1 MNTKLCLKNSVLF
14 TLGMLFG
21 VLSSSCTNSTE
32 YEMGRL
38 RVEGKE
44 IVNNQGP
51 FLIKSI
57 GTGNWMIQEG
67 YMMQSTDAGIGTHT
81 QFRTKLEQ
89 EIGEE
94 RTADFYQDWLDNHM
108 TKADLDSMKAWGFNA
123 IRPALHYKWF
133 TLPIQDEPVSGQHTW
148 VDAGFEKLDELMG
161 WAAANQMYVM
171 FDMHGAPG
179 GQGKNSNINDYDETL
194 PSLFED
200 EANKDKLEALWLKLA
215 QRYKDNPWFGGYD
228 LINEPNWKL
237 GDSGNDN
244 GCGTENNDELWDLH
258 LRLTKSIRQIDPN
271 NIIYLSGNCWGNNYS
286 SFENHPLSTYDD
298 NTVITFHKY
307 WNQNDQESIQW
318 AVDMREQYNRP
329 LWMSESGENSN
340 QWFAD
345 AIHLF
350 ESNNIGWSWWPV
362 KKSRT
367 NNIFKVTTPESY
379 YQLLQAWE
387 SGESLS
393 AEQTFQAVMEYSKA
407 HRHENT
413 TVAPDVIHALIH
425 NQDTTATKAYQLHS
439 VDEWISFVHYD
450 LGRDGYAYKDR
461 LSQNIH
467 DEQGQWKVWNEGRQ
481 YRNDGVDIGGVPN
494 QYYVSWTEPG
504 EWLQFTIEVP
514 KASVYALELKT
525 KGITSTLKLEIIDEL
540 QLDEITI
547 NKDPEIPSTEWS
559 TTTVKG
565 LELPAGE
572 HQIRIHIQEGS
583 PDLRAFRLLS
593 VPQ

>member
-1 MNTKLCLKNSVLF
+1 MIYLNQVMKYMIFSYMLIGILNQACSSVKN
-14 TLGMLFG
+14 
-21 VLSSSCTNSTE
+21 N
-32 YEMGRL
+32 EMGRL

-81 QFRTKLEQ
+81 EFRTKLEQ

-94 RTADFYQDWLDNHM
+94 RTAEFYQDWLDNHM

-148 VDAGFEKLDELMG
+148 VNAGFEKLDELME
-161 WAAANQMYVM
+161 WAASNQMYVM

-179 GQGKNSNINDYDETL
+179 GQGKNSNINDYDENL

-379 YQLLQAWE
+379 YQLLRAWE
-387 SGESLS
+387 NGESLS

-425 NQDTTATKAYQLHS
+425 NQDTTATKAFGFHQ
-439 VDEWISFVHYD
+439 VNEWISFVHYD

-481 YRNDGVDIGGVPN
+481 YRNDGVDIGGVPDR
-494 QYYVSWTEPG
+494 YYVSWTEPG
-504 EWLQFTIEVP
+504 EWLQFTIQVP
-514 KASVYALELKT
+514 KASEYALELET
-525 KGITSTLKLEIIDEL
+525 KGIASIIKLEIVDEI
-540 QLDEITI
+540 QLDEIAI
-547 NKDPEIPSTEWS
+547 NTDPDITPTEWS
-559 TTTVKG
+559 STTVQG
-565 LELPAGE
+565 IELPAGE
-572 HQIRIHIQEGS
+572 QKIRFHIQEGA
-583 PDLRAFRLLS
+583 PDLRAFRLVS
-593 VPQ
+593 VRQ

>member
-1 MNTKLCLKNSVLF
+1 MSYLNEVMKYMIFSYMLIGILNQACSSVKN
-14 TLGMLFG
+14 
-21 VLSSSCTNSTE
+21 N
-32 YEMGRL
+32 EMGRL

-81 QFRTKLEQ
+81 EFRTKLDQ

-94 RTADFYQDWLDNHM
+94 RTAEFYQDWLDNHM
-108 TKADLDSMKAWGFNA
+108 TKVDLDSMKAWGFNA

-148 VDAGFEKLDELMG
+148 VNAGFEKLDELME
-161 WAAANQMYVM
+161 WAASNQMYVM

-179 GQGKNSNINDYDETL
+179 GQGKNSNINDYDENL

-271 NIIYLSGNCWGNNYS
+271 NIIYLSGNCWGNNYN

-379 YQLLQAWE
+379 YQLLRAWE
-387 SGESLS
+387 NGESLS

-425 NQDTTATKAYQLHS
+425 NQDTTATKAFGFHQ
-439 VDEWISFVHYD
+439 VNEWISFVHYD

-481 YRNDGVDIGGVPN
+481 YRNDGVDIEGVPDR
-494 QYYVSWTEPG
+494 YYVSWTEPG
-504 EWLQFTIEVP
+504 EWLQFTIQVP
-514 KASVYALELKT
+514 KASEYALELET
-525 KGITSTLKLEIIDEL
+525 KGIASIIKLEIVDEI
-540 QLDEITI
+540 QLDEIAI
-547 NKDPEIPSTEWS
+547 NTDPDITPTEWS
-559 TTTVKG
+559 STTVQG
-565 LELPAGE
+565 IELPVGE
-572 HQIRIHIQEGS
+572 HKIRFHIQEGA
-583 PDLRAFRLLS
+583 PDLRAFRLVS
-593 VPQ
+593 VRQ

>member
-1 MNTKLCLKNSVLF
+1 MIYLNQVMKYMIFSYMLIGILNQACSSVKN
-14 TLGMLFG
+14 
-21 VLSSSCTNSTE
+21 N
-32 YEMGRL
+32 EMGRL

-81 QFRTKLEQ
+81 EFRTKLEQ

-94 RTADFYQDWLDNHM
+94 RTTEFYHDWLDNHM
-108 TKADLDSMKAWGFNA
+108 TKADLDSIKAWGFNA

-148 VDAGFEKLDELMG
+148 VNAGFEKLDELME
-161 WAAANQMYVM
+161 WAASNQMYVM

-179 GQGKNSNINDYDETL
+179 GQGKNSNINDYDENL

-379 YQLLQAWE
+379 YQLLRAWE
-387 SGESLS
+387 NGESLS

-425 NQDTTATKAYQLHS
+425 NQDTTATKAFGFHQ
-439 VDEWISFVHYD
+439 VNEWISFVHYD

-481 YRNDGVDIGGVPN
+481 YRNDGVDIGGVPDR
-494 QYYVSWTEPG
+494 YYVSWTEPG
-504 EWLQFTIEVP
+504 EWLQFTIQVP
-514 KASVYALELKT
+514 KASEYALELET
-525 KGITSTLKLEIIDEL
+525 KGIASIIKLEIVDEI
-540 QLDEITI
+540 QLDEIAI
-547 NKDPEIPSTEWS
+547 NTDPDITPTEWS
-559 TTTVKG
+559 STTVQG
-565 LELPAGE
+565 IELPAGE
-572 HQIRIHIQEGS
+572 QKIRFHIQEGA
-583 PDLRAFRLLS
+583 PDLRAFRLVS
-593 VPQ
+593 VGQ

>member
-1 MNTKLCLKNSVLF
+1 MIYLNQVMKYMIFSYMLIGILNQACSSVKN
-14 TLGMLFG
+14 
-21 VLSSSCTNSTE
+21 N
-32 YEMGRL
+32 EMGRL

-81 QFRTKLEQ
+81 EFRTKLEQ

-94 RTADFYQDWLDNHM
+94 RTTEFYHDWLDNHM
-108 TKADLDSMKAWGFNA
+108 TKADLDSIKAWGFNA

-133 TLPIQDEPVSGQHTW
+133 TLPIQDEPVSRQHTW
-148 VDAGFEKLDELMG
+148 VNAGFEKLDELME
-161 WAAANQMYVM
+161 WAASNQMYVM

-179 GQGKNSNINDYDETL
+179 GQGKNSNINDYDENL

-379 YQLLQAWE
+379 YQLLRAWE
-387 SGESLS
+387 NGESLS

-425 NQDTTATKAYQLHS
+425 NQDTTATKAFGFHQ
-439 VDEWISFVHYD
+439 VNEWISFVHYD

-481 YRNDGVDIGGVPN
+481 YRNDGVDIGGVPDR
-494 QYYVSWTEPG
+494 YYVSWTEPG
-504 EWLQFTIEVP
+504 EWLQFTIQVP
-514 KASVYALELKT
+514 KASEYALELET
-525 KGITSTLKLEIIDEL
+525 KGIASIIKLEIVDEI
-540 QLDEITI
+540 QLDEIAI
-547 NKDPEIPSTEWS
+547 NTDPDITPTEWS
-559 TTTVKG
+559 STTVQG
-565 LELPAGE
+565 IELPAGE
-572 HQIRIHIQEGS
+572 QKIRFHIQEGA
-583 PDLRAFRLLS
+583 PDLRAFRLVS
-593 VPQ
+593 VGQ

>member
-1 MNTKLCLKNSVLF
+1 MSYLNEVMKYMIFSYMLIGILNQACSSVKN
-14 TLGMLFG
+14 
-21 VLSSSCTNSTE
+21 N
-32 YEMGRL
+32 EMGRL

-81 QFRTKLEQ
+81 EFRTKLEQ

-94 RTADFYQDWLDNHM
+94 RTTEFYHDWLDNHM
-108 TKADLDSMKAWGFNA
+108 TKADLDSIKAWGFNA

-133 TLPIQDEPVSGQHTW
+133 TLPIQDEPVSRQHTW
-148 VDAGFEKLDELMG
+148 VNAGFEKLDELME
-161 WAAANQMYVM
+161 WAASNQMYVM

-179 GQGKNSNINDYDETL
+179 GQGKNSNINDYDENL

-379 YQLLQAWE
+379 YQLLRAWE
-387 SGESLS
+387 NGESLS

-425 NQDTTATKAYQLHS
+425 NQDTTATKAFGFHQ
-439 VDEWISFVHYD
+439 VNEWISFVHYD

-481 YRNDGVDIGGVPN
+481 YRNDGVDIGGVPDR
-494 QYYVSWTEPG
+494 YYVSWTEPG
-504 EWLQFTIEVP
+504 EWLQFTIQVP
-514 KASVYALELKT
+514 KASEYALELET
-525 KGITSTLKLEIIDEL
+525 KGIASIIKLEIVDEI
-540 QLDEITI
+540 QLDEIAI
-547 NKDPEIPSTEWS
+547 NTDPDITPTEWS
-559 TTTVKG
+559 STTVQG
-565 LELPAGE
+565 IELPAGE
-572 HQIRIHIQEGS
+572 QKIRFHIQEGA
-583 PDLRAFRLLS
+583 PDLRAFRLVS
-593 VPQ
+593 VGQ

>member
-1 MNTKLCLKNSVLF
+1 MNYRNKRKNYMVLGCIL
-14 TLGMLFG
+14 TGL
-21 VLSSSCTNSTE
+21 LSQACGSAVENE
-32 YEMGRL
+32 LGRL
-38 RVEGKE
+38 RVQGQE
-44 IVNNQGP
+44 IVNDQGP

-200 EANKDKLEALWLKLA
+200 EANKDKLEALWIKLA

-228 LINEPNWKL
+228 LINEPNWRL
-237 GDSGNDN
+237 GDSGNEN

-271 NIIYLSGNCWGNNYS
+271 NIIYLSGNCWGNNYN
-286 SFENHPLSTYDD
+286 SFEAHPLSSYDD

-387 SGESLS
+387 NGESLS
-393 AEQTFQAVMEYSKA
+393 AEQTYHAVMEYSKA

-425 NQDTTATKAYQLHS
+425 NQDTTATKAFGFHQ
-439 VDEWISFVHYD
+439 VNEWISFVHYD

-481 YRNDGVDIGGVPN
+481 YRNDGVDIGGVPDR
-494 QYYVSWTEPG
+494 YYVSWTEPD
-504 EWLQFTIEVP
+504 EWLQFTIQVP
-514 KASVYALELKT
+514 KASEYALELET
-525 KGITSTLKLEIIDEL
+525 KGIASIIKLEIVDEI
-540 QLDEITI
+540 QLDEIAI
-547 NKDPEIPSTEWS
+547 NTDPDITPTEWS
-559 TTTVKG
+559 STTVQG
-565 LELPAGE
+565 IELPAGE
-572 HQIRIHIQEGS
+572 QKIRFHIQEGA
-583 PDLRAFRLLS
+583 PDLRAFRLVS
-593 VPQ
+593 IRQ

>member
-1 MNTKLCLKNSVLF
+1 MSYRNKRKNYMVLGCIL
-14 TLGMLFG
+14 TGL
-21 VLSSSCTNSTE
+21 LSQACGSAVENE
-32 YEMGRL
+32 LGRL
-38 RVEGKE
+38 RVQGQE
-44 IVNNQGP
+44 IVNDQGP

-200 EANKDKLEALWLKLA
+200 EANKDKLEALWIKLA

-228 LINEPNWKL
+228 LINEPNWRL
-237 GDSGNDN
+237 GDSGNEN
-244 GCGTENNDELWDLH
+244 GCGTDNNDELWDVH

-271 NIIYLSGNCWGNNYS
+271 NIIYLSGNCWGNNYN
-286 SFENHPLSTYDD
+286 SFEAHLLSSYDD

-318 AVDMREQYNRP
+318 AVDMREQYSRP

-387 SGESLS
+387 NGESLS
-393 AEQTFQAVMEYSKA
+393 AEQTYHAVMEYSKA

-413 TVAPDVIHALIH
+413 TVAPDVIYALI
-425 NQDTTATKAYQLHS
+425 NNEDPTATKAYRHHG
-439 VDEWISFVHYD
+439 VDQWIPFVDYD
-450 LGRDGYAYKDR
+450 LGRDGYAYEDR

-467 DEQGQWKVWNEGRQ
+467 DEQGQWKVWNEGRK
-481 YRNDGVDIGGVPN
+481 YRNDGVDIGGSAGG
-494 QYYVSWTEPG
+494 YFVSWTEPG
-504 EWLQFTIEVP
+504 EWLQFTIQVP
-514 KASVYALELKT
+514 QAGEFK
-525 KGITSTLKLEIIDEL
+525 LKLETKGAASRLRMEIN
-540 QLDEITI
+540 DEIKNDEIAI
-547 NKDPEIPSTEWS
+547 NTGSENSPGEWA
-559 TTTVKG
+559 TTTVNG
-565 LELPAGE
+565 IELSTGE
-572 HQIRIHIQEGS
+572 HKIRFHIQEGP
-583 PDLRAFRLLS
+583 PDLRALRLVSGLE
-593 VPQ
+593 

>member
-1 MNTKLCLKNSVLF
+1 MNYRNKRKNYMVLGCIL
-14 TLGMLFG
+14 TGL
-21 VLSSSCTNSTE
+21 LSQACGSAVENE
-32 YEMGRL
+32 LGRL
-38 RVEGKE
+38 RVQGQE
-44 IVNNQGP
+44 IVNDQGP

-94 RTADFYQDWLDNHM
+94 RTAEFYQDWLDNHM

-179 GQGKNSNINDYDETL
+179 GQGKNSNINDYDENL

-200 EANKDKLEALWLKLA
+200 EANKEKLEALWLKLA
-215 QRYKDNPWFGGYD
+215 HRYKDNPWFGGYD

-244 GCGTENNDELWDLH
+244 GCGTENNDELWDVH

-271 NIIYLSGNCWGNNYS
+271 NIIYLSGNCWGNNYN
-286 SFENHPLSTYDD
+286 SFEAHPLSSYDD

-379 YQLLQAWE
+379 YQLLRAWE
-387 SGESLS
+387 NGESLS

-425 NQDTTATKAYQLHS
+425 NQDTTATKAFGFHQ
-439 VDEWISFVHYD
+439 VNEWISFVHYD

-481 YRNDGVDIGGVPN
+481 YRNDGVDIGGVPDR
-494 QYYVSWTEPG
+494 YYVSWTEPG
-504 EWLQFTIEVP
+504 EWLQFTIQVP
-514 KASVYALELKT
+514 KASEYALELET
-525 KGITSTLKLEIIDEL
+525 KGIASIIKLEIVDEI
-540 QLDEITI
+540 QLDEIAI
-547 NKDPEIPSTEWS
+547 NTDPDITPTEWS
-559 TTTVKG
+559 STTVQG
-565 LELPAGE
+565 IELPAGE
-572 HQIRIHIQEGS
+572 QKIRFHIQEGA
-583 PDLRAFRLLS
+583 PDLRAFRLVS
-593 VPQ
+593 IRQ

>member
-1 MNTKLCLKNSVLF
+1 MSYLNEVMKYMIFSYMLIGILNQACSSVKN
-14 TLGMLFG
+14 
-21 VLSSSCTNSTE
+21 N
-32 YEMGRL
+32 EMGRL

-81 QFRTKLEQ
+81 EFRTKLDQ

-94 RTADFYQDWLDNHM
+94 RTAEFYQDWLDNHM
-108 TKADLDSMKAWGFNA
+108 TKVDLDSMKAWGFNA

-148 VDAGFEKLDELMG
+148 VNAGFEKLDELME
-161 WAAANQMYVM
+161 WAASNQMYVM

-179 GQGKNSNINDYDETL
+179 GQGKNSNINDYDENL

-200 EANKDKLEALWLKLA
+200 EANKEKLEALWLKLA

-237 GDSGNDN
+237 GDSGNEN

-271 NIIYLSGNCWGNNYS
+271 NIIYLSGNCWGNNYN

-379 YQLLQAWE
+379 YQLLRAWE
-387 SGESLS
+387 NGESLS

-425 NQDTTATKAYQLHS
+425 NQDTTATKAFGFHQ
-439 VDEWISFVHYD
+439 VNEWISFVHYD

-481 YRNDGVDIGGVPN
+481 YRNDGVDIEGVPDR
-494 QYYVSWTEPG
+494 YYVSWTEPG
-504 EWLQFTIEVP
+504 EWLQFTIQVP
-514 KASVYALELKT
+514 KASEYALELET
-525 KGITSTLKLEIIDEL
+525 KGIASIIKLEIVDEI
-540 QLDEITI
+540 QLDEIAI
-547 NKDPEIPSTEWS
+547 NTDPDITPTEWS
-559 TTTVKG
+559 STTVQG
-565 LELPAGE
+565 IELPAGE
-572 HQIRIHIQEGS
+572 QKIRFHIQEGA
-583 PDLRAFRLLS
+583 PDLRAFRLVS
-593 VPQ
+593 VRQ

>member
-1 MNTKLCLKNSVLF
+1 MNYRNKRKNYMVLGCIL
-14 TLGMLFG
+14 TGL
-21 VLSSSCTNSTE
+21 LSQACGSAVENE
-32 YEMGRL
+32 LGRL
-38 RVEGKE
+38 RVQGQE
-44 IVNNQGP
+44 IVNDKGP

-94 RTADFYQDWLDNHM
+94 RTAEFYQDWLDNHM

-200 EANKDKLEALWLKLA
+200 EANKDKLEALWIKLA

-228 LINEPNWKL
+228 LINEPNWRL
-237 GDSGNDN
+237 GDSGNEN
-244 GCGTENNDELWDLH
+244 GCGTENNDELWDVH

-271 NIIYLSGNCWGNNYS
+271 NIIYLSGNCWGNNYN
-286 SFENHPLSTYDD
+286 SFEAHPLSSYDD

-387 SGESLS
+387 NGESLS
-393 AEQTFQAVMEYSKA
+393 AEQTYHAVMEYSKA

-413 TVAPDVIHALIH
+413 TVAPDVIYALI
-425 NQDTTATKAYQLHS
+425 NNEDPTATKAYRHHG
-439 VDEWISFVHYD
+439 VDQWIPFVDYD
-450 LGRDGYAYKDR
+450 LGRDGYAYEDR

-467 DEQGQWKVWNEGRQ
+467 DEQGQWKVWNEGRK
-481 YRNDGVDIGGVPN
+481 YRNDGVDIGGSAGG
-494 QYYVSWTEPG
+494 YFVSWTEPG
-504 EWLQFTIEVP
+504 EWLQYTIQVP
-514 KASVYALELKT
+514 QAGEFKLELET
-525 KGITSTLKLEIIDEL
+525 KGAASRLRMEIN
-540 QLDEITI
+540 DEIKNDEIAI
-547 NKDPEIPSTEWS
+547 NTGSENSPGEWA
-559 TTTVKG
+559 TTTVNG
-565 LELPAGE
+565 IELSTGE
-572 HQIRIHIQEGS
+572 HKIRFHIQEGA
-583 PDLRAFRLLS
+583 PDLRAFRLVSGLE
-593 VPQ
+593 

>member
-1 MNTKLCLKNSVLF
+1 MNYRNKRKNYMVLGCIL
-14 TLGMLFG
+14 TGL
-21 VLSSSCTNSTE
+21 LSQACGSAVENE
-32 YEMGRL
+32 LGRL
-38 RVEGKE
+38 RVQGQE
-44 IVNNQGP
+44 IVNDQGP

-148 VDAGFEKLDELMG
+148 VDAGFEKLDELIG

-179 GQGKNSNINDYDETL
+179 GQGKNSNINDYDENL

-200 EANKDKLEALWLKLA
+200 EANKEKLEALWLKLA
-215 QRYKDNPWFGGYD
+215 HRYKDNPWFGGYD

-244 GCGTENNDELWDLH
+244 GCETENNDELWDVH

-271 NIIYLSGNCWGNNYS
+271 NIIYLSGNCWGNNYN
-286 SFENHPLSTYDD
+286 SFEAHPLSSYDD

-379 YQLLQAWE
+379 YQLLRAWE
-387 SGESLS
+387 NGESLS

-425 NQDTTATKAYQLHS
+425 NQDTTATKAFGFHQ
-439 VDEWISFVHYD
+439 VNEWISFVHYD

-481 YRNDGVDIGGVPN
+481 YRNDGVDIGGVPDR
-494 QYYVSWTEPG
+494 YYVSWTEPG
-504 EWLQFTIEVP
+504 EWLQFTIQVP
-514 KASVYALELKT
+514 KASEYALELET
-525 KGITSTLKLEIIDEL
+525 KGIASIIKLEIVDEI
-540 QLDEITI
+540 QLDEIAI
-547 NKDPEIPSTEWS
+547 NTDPDITPTEWS
-559 TTTVKG
+559 STTVQG
-565 LELPAGE
+565 IELPAGE
-572 HQIRIHIQEGS
+572 QKIRFHIQEGA
-583 PDLRAFRLLS
+583 PDLRAFRLVS
-593 VPQ
+593 IRQ

>member
-1 MNTKLCLKNSVLF
+1 
-14 TLGMLFG
+14 
-21 VLSSSCTNSTE
+21 
-32 YEMGRL
+32 
-38 RVEGKE
+38 
-44 IVNNQGP
+44 
-51 FLIKSI
+51 
-57 GTGNWMIQEG
+57 MIQEG

-94 RTADFYQDWLDNHM
+94 RTAEFYQDWLDNHM

-133 TLPIQDEPVSGQHTW
+133 TLPIQDEPVAGQQTW
-148 VDAGFEKLDELMG
+148 VNAGFDKLDELMG

-200 EANKDKLEALWLKLA
+200 EANKDKLEALWIKLA

-228 LINEPNWKL
+228 LINEPNWRL
-237 GDSGNDN
+237 GDSGNEN

-258 LRLTKSIRQIDPN
+258 LRLTKSIRQVDPN
-271 NIIYLSGNCWGNNYS
+271 NIIYISGNCWGNNYN
-286 SFENHPLSTYDD
+286 SFETHPISSYDD

-307 WNQNDQESIQW
+307 WNKNDQESIQW
-318 AVDMREQYNRP
+318 AVDMREQYNQP

-367 NNIFKVTTPESY
+367 NNVFKVTTPESY
-379 YQLLQAWE
+379 KQLLDAWDN
-387 SGESLS
+387 GESLS
-393 AEQTFQAVMEYSKA
+393 AEQTYQAVMEYSKA

-413 TVAPDVIHALIH
+413 TVAPDVIYALL
-425 NQDTTATKAYQLHS
+425 NNEDPTASKAYRHHG
-439 VDEWISFVHYD
+439 VDQWIPFVDYD
-450 LGRDGYAYKDR
+450 LGRDGFAYEDR

-481 YRNDGVDIGGVPN
+481 YRNDGVDIAGSDGS
-494 QYYVSWTEPG
+494 YYVSWTEPG
-504 EWLQFTIEVP
+504 EWLQYTLQVTETGTYKIE
-514 KASVYALELKT
+514 LET
-525 KGITSTLKLEIIDEL
+525 SGDASTLRLEMVGETNSIEFS
-540 QLDEITI
+540 I
-547 NKDPEIPSTEWS
+547 NTDPKDTTNEWGV
-559 TTTVKG
+559 TTVNG
-565 LELPAGE
+565 IELPAGM
-572 HQIRIHIQEGS
+572 HKFRFHILESS
-583 PDLRAFRLLS
+583 PNLRAFRLLKDD
-593 VPQ
+593 Q

>member
-1 MNTKLCLKNSVLF
+1 MNYRNKRKNYMVLGCIL
-14 TLGMLFG
+14 TGL
-21 VLSSSCTNSTE
+21 LSQACGSAVENE
-32 YEMGRL
+32 LGRL
-38 RVEGKE
+38 RVQGQE
-44 IVNNQGP
+44 IVNDQGP

-94 RTADFYQDWLDNHM
+94 RTAEFYQDWLDNHM

-200 EANKDKLEALWLKLA
+200 EVNKDKLEALWIKLA

-228 LINEPNWKL
+228 LINEPNWRL
-237 GDSGNDN
+237 GDSGNEN
-244 GCGTENNDELWDLH
+244 GCGTDNNDELWDVH

-271 NIIYLSGNCWGNNYS
+271 NIIYLSGNCWGNNYN
-286 SFENHPLSTYDD
+286 SFEAHPLSSYDD

-387 SGESLS
+387 NGESLS
-393 AEQTFQAVMEYSKA
+393 AEQTYHAVMEYSKA

-413 TVAPDVIHALIH
+413 TVAPDVIYALI
-425 NQDTTATKAYQLHS
+425 NNEDPTATKAYRHHG
-439 VDEWISFVHYD
+439 VDQWIPFVDYD
-450 LGRDGYAYKDR
+450 LGRDGYAYEDW
-461 LSQNIH
+461 LSQDIH
-467 DEQGQWKVWNEGRQ
+467 DEQGQWKVWNEGRK
-481 YRNDGVDIGGVPN
+481 YRNDGVDIGGSAGG
-494 QYYVSWTEPG
+494 YFVSWTEPG
-504 EWLQFTIEVP
+504 EWLQYTIQVP
-514 KASVYALELKT
+514 QAGKFKLELET
-525 KGITSTLKLEIIDEL
+525 KGAASRLRMEIN
-540 QLDEITI
+540 DEIKNDEIAI
-547 NKDPEIPSTEWS
+547 NTGSENSPGEWA
-559 TTTVKG
+559 TTTVNG
-565 LELPAGE
+565 VELSSGE
-572 HQIRIHIQEGS
+572 HKIRFHIQEGA
-583 PDLRAFRLLS
+583 PDLRAFRLVSGLE
-593 VPQ
+593 

>member
-1 MNTKLCLKNSVLF
+1 
-14 TLGMLFG
+14 
-21 VLSSSCTNSTE
+21 
-32 YEMGRL
+32 
-38 RVEGKE
+38 
-44 IVNNQGP
+44 
-51 FLIKSI
+51 
-57 GTGNWMIQEG
+57 
-67 YMMQSTDAGIGTHT
+67 
-81 QFRTKLEQ
+81 
-89 EIGEE
+89 
-94 RTADFYQDWLDNHM
+94 M

-148 VDAGFEKLDELMG
+148 VNAGFEKLDELME
-161 WAAANQMYVM
+161 WAASNQMYVM

-179 GQGKNSNINDYDETL
+179 GQGKNSNINDYDENL

-379 YQLLQAWE
+379 YQLLRAWE
-387 SGESLS
+387 NGESLS

-425 NQDTTATKAYQLHS
+425 NQDTTATKAFGFHQ
-439 VDEWISFVHYD
+439 VNEWISFVHYD

-481 YRNDGVDIGGVPN
+481 YRNDGVDIGGVPDR
-494 QYYVSWTEPG
+494 YYVSWTEPG
-504 EWLQFTIEVP
+504 EWLQFTIQVP
-514 KASVYALELKT
+514 KASEYALELET
-525 KGITSTLKLEIIDEL
+525 KGIASIIKLEIVDEI
-540 QLDEITI
+540 QLDEIAI
-547 NKDPEIPSTEWS
+547 NTDPDITPTEWS
-559 TTTVKG
+559 STTVQG
-565 LELPAGE
+565 IELPAGE
-572 HQIRIHIQEGS
+572 QKIRFHIQEGA
-583 PDLRAFRLLS
+583 PDLRAFRLVS
-593 VPQ
+593 VGQ

>member
-1 MNTKLCLKNSVLF
+1 MIYLNQVMKYMIFSYMLIGILNQACSSVKN
-14 TLGMLFG
+14 
-21 VLSSSCTNSTE
+21 N
-32 YEMGRL
+32 EMGRL

-81 QFRTKLEQ
+81 EFRTKLDQ

-94 RTADFYQDWLDNHM
+94 RTAEFYQDWLDNHM
-108 TKADLDSMKAWGFNA
+108 TKVDLDSMKAWGFNA

-148 VDAGFEKLDELMG
+148 VNAGFEKLDELME
-161 WAAANQMYVM
+161 WAASNQMYVM

-179 GQGKNSNINDYDETL
+179 GQGKNSNINDYDENL

-271 NIIYLSGNCWGNNYS
+271 NIIYLSGNCWGNNYN
-286 SFENHPLSTYDD
+286 SFEAHPLSSYDD

-379 YQLLQAWE
+379 YQLLRAWE
-387 SGESLS
+387 NGESLS

-425 NQDTTATKAYQLHS
+425 NQDTTATKAFGFHQ
-439 VDEWISFVHYD
+439 VNEWISFVHYD

-481 YRNDGVDIGGVPN
+481 YRNDGVDIGGVPDR
-494 QYYVSWTEPG
+494 YYVSWTEPG
-504 EWLQFTIEVP
+504 EWLQFTIQVP
-514 KASVYALELKT
+514 KASEYALELET
-525 KGITSTLKLEIIDEL
+525 KGIASIIKLEIVDEI
-540 QLDEITI
+540 QLDEIAI
-547 NKDPEIPSTEWS
+547 NTDPDITPTEWS
-559 TTTVKG
+559 STTVQG
-565 LELPAGE
+565 IELPAGE
-572 HQIRIHIQEGS
+572 QKIRFHIQEGA
-583 PDLRAFRLLS
+583 PDLRAFRLVS
-593 VPQ
+593 VRQ

>member
-1 MNTKLCLKNSVLF
+1 MSYLNQVMKYMIFSYMLIGILNQACSSVKN
-14 TLGMLFG
+14 
-21 VLSSSCTNSTE
+21 N
-32 YEMGRL
+32 EMGRL

-44 IVNNQGP
+44 IVNDQGP

-81 QFRTKLEQ
+81 EFRTKLEQ

-94 RTADFYQDWLDNHM
+94 RTAEFYQDWLDNHM

-133 TLPIQDEPVSGQHTW
+133 TLPIQDESVSGQHTW
-148 VDAGFEKLDELMG
+148 VNAGFEKLDELME
-161 WAAANQMYVM
+161 WAASNQMYVM

-179 GQGKNSNINDYDETL
+179 GQGKNSNINDYDENL

-200 EANKDKLEALWLKLA
+200 EANKEKLEALWLKLA

-237 GDSGNDN
+237 GDSGNEN

-271 NIIYLSGNCWGNNYS
+271 NIIYLSGNCWGNNYN
-286 SFENHPLSTYDD
+286 SFEAHPLSNYDD

-379 YQLLQAWE
+379 YQLLRAWE
-387 SGESLS
+387 NGESLS

-425 NQDTTATKAYQLHS
+425 NQDTTATKAFGFHQ
-439 VDEWISFVHYD
+439 VNEWISFIHYD

-467 DEQGQWKVWNEGRQ
+467 DEQGQWKVWNEGQQ
-481 YRNDGVDIGGVPN
+481 YRNDGVDIGGVPDR
-494 QYYVSWTEPG
+494 YYVSWTEPG
-504 EWLQFTIEVP
+504 EWLQFTIQEP
-514 KASVYALELKT
+514 KASEYALELET
-525 KGITSTLKLEIIDEL
+525 KGIASIIKLEIVDEI
-540 QLDEITI
+540 QLDEIAI
-547 NKDPEIPSTEWS
+547 NTDPDITPTEWS
-559 TTTVKG
+559 STTVQG
-565 LELPAGE
+565 IELPAGE
-572 HQIRIHIQEGS
+572 HKIRFHIQEGT
-583 PDLRAFRLLS
+583 PDLRAFRLVS
-593 VPQ
+593 VRQ

>member
-21 VLSSSCTNSTE
+21 VLNSSCTNSTE

-81 QFRTKLEQ
+81 EFRTKLEQ

-94 RTADFYQDWLDNHM
+94 RTAEFYQDWLDNHM

-133 TLPIQDEPVSGQHTW
+133 TLPIQDESVSGQHTW
-148 VDAGFEKLDELMG
+148 VNAGFEKLDELME

-179 GQGKNSNINDYDETL
+179 GQGKNSNINDYDENL

-200 EANKDKLEALWLKLA
+200 DSNKEKLEALWLKLA

-379 YQLLQAWE
+379 YQLLRAWE
-387 SGESLS
+387 NGESLS

-504 EWLQFTIEVP
+504 EWLQFIIEVP
-514 KASVYALELKT
+514 KASVYALELET
-525 KGITSTLKLEIIDEL
+525 KGIASIIKLEIVDEI
-540 QLDEITI
+540 QLDEIAI
-547 NKDPEIPSTEWS
+547 NTDPDITPSEWS
-559 TTTVKG
+559 STTVQG
-565 LELPAGE
+565 IELPAGE
-572 HQIRIHIQEGS
+572 QKIRFHIQEGA
-583 PDLRAFRLLS
+583 PDLRAFRLVS
-593 VPQ
+593 VRQ

>member
-1 MNTKLCLKNSVLF
+1 MNYRNKRKNYMVLGCIL
-14 TLGMLFG
+14 TGL
-21 VLSSSCTNSTE
+21 LSQACGSAVENE
-32 YEMGRL
+32 LGRL
-38 RVEGKE
+38 RVQGQE
-44 IVNNQGP
+44 IVNDQGP

-94 RTADFYQDWLDNHM
+94 RTAEFYQDWLDNHM
-108 TKADLDSMKAWGFNA
+108 NKADLDSMKAWGFNA

-200 EANKDKLEALWLKLA
+200 EVNKDKLEALWIKLA

-228 LINEPNWKL
+228 LINEPNWRL
-237 GDSGNDN
+237 GDSGNEN
-244 GCGTENNDELWDLH
+244 GCGTDNNDELWDVH

-271 NIIYLSGNCWGNNYS
+271 NIIYLSGNCWGNNYN
-286 SFENHPLSTYDD
+286 SFEAHPLSSYDD

-387 SGESLS
+387 NGESLS
-393 AEQTFQAVMEYSKA
+393 AEQTYHAVMEYSKA

-413 TVAPDVIHALIH
+413 TVAPDVIYALI
-425 NQDTTATKAYQLHS
+425 NNEDPTATKAYRHHG
-439 VDEWISFVHYD
+439 VDQWIPFVDYD
-450 LGRDGYAYKDR
+450 WGRDGYAYEDR

-467 DEQGQWKVWNEGRQ
+467 DEQGQWKVWNEGRK
-481 YRNDGVDIGGVPN
+481 YRNDGVDIGGSAGG
-494 QYYVSWTEPG
+494 YFVSWTEPG
-504 EWLQFTIEVP
+504 EWLQYTIQVP
-514 KASVYALELKT
+514 QAGEFKLELET
-525 KGITSTLKLEIIDEL
+525 KGAASRLRMEIN
-540 QLDEITI
+540 DEIKNDEIAI
-547 NKDPEIPSTEWS
+547 NTGSENSPGEWA
-559 TTTVKG
+559 TTTVNG
-565 LELPAGE
+565 VELSSGE
-572 HQIRIHIQEGS
+572 HKIRFHIQEGA
-583 PDLRAFRLLS
+583 PDLRAFRLVSGLE
-593 VPQ
+593 

>member
-1 MNTKLCLKNSVLF
+1 MNYRNKWKNYMVLGCIL
-14 TLGMLFG
+14 TGL
-21 VLSSSCTNSTE
+21 LSQACGSAVENE
-32 YEMGRL
+32 LGRL
-38 RVEGKE
+38 RVQGQE
-44 IVNNQGP
+44 IVNDQGP

-94 RTADFYQDWLDNHM
+94 RTAEFYQDWLDNHM

-200 EANKDKLEALWLKLA
+200 EANKDKLEALWIKLA

-228 LINEPNWKL
+228 LINEPNWRL
-237 GDSGNDN
+237 GDSGNEN
-244 GCGTENNDELWDLH
+244 GCGTDNNDELWDVH

-271 NIIYLSGNCWGNNYS
+271 NIIYLSGNCWGNNYN
-286 SFENHPLSTYDD
+286 SFEAHPLSSYDD

-393 AEQTFQAVMEYSKA
+393 AEQTYHAVMEYSKA

-413 TVAPDVIHALIH
+413 TVAPDVIYALI
-425 NQDTTATKAYQLHS
+425 NNEDPTATKAYRHHG
-439 VDEWISFVHYD
+439 VDQWIPFVDYD
-450 LGRDGYAYKDR
+450 LGRDGYAYEDR

-467 DEQGQWKVWNEGRQ
+467 DEQGQWKVWNEGRK
-481 YRNDGVDIGGVPN
+481 YRNDGVDIGGSAGG
-494 QYYVSWTEPG
+494 YFVSWTEPG
-504 EWLQFTIEVP
+504 EWLQYTIQVP
-514 KASVYALELKT
+514 QAGEFKLELET
-525 KGITSTLKLEIIDEL
+525 KGAASRLRMEIN
-540 QLDEITI
+540 DEIKNDEIAI
-547 NKDPEIPSTEWS
+547 NTGSENSRGEWA
-559 TTTVKG
+559 TTTVNG
-565 LELPAGE
+565 IELSNGE
-572 HQIRIHIQEGS
+572 HKIRFHIQEGA
-583 PDLRAFRLLS
+583 PDLRAFRLVSGLE
-593 VPQ
+593 

>member
-1 MNTKLCLKNSVLF
+1 MSYLNEVMKYMIFSYMLIGILNQACSSVKN
-14 TLGMLFG
+14 
-21 VLSSSCTNSTE
+21 N
-32 YEMGRL
+32 EMGRL

-81 QFRTKLEQ
+81 EFRTKLEQ

-94 RTADFYQDWLDNHM
+94 RTTEFYHDWLDNHM

-133 TLPIQDEPVSGQHTW
+133 TLPIQDEPVSRQHTW
-148 VDAGFEKLDELMG
+148 VNAGFEKLDELME
-161 WAAANQMYVM
+161 WAASNQMYVM

-179 GQGKNSNINDYDETL
+179 GQGKNSNINDYDENL

-379 YQLLQAWE
+379 YQLLRAWE
-387 SGESLS
+387 NGESLS

-425 NQDTTATKAYQLHS
+425 NQDTTATKAFGFHQ
-439 VDEWISFVHYD
+439 VNEWISFVHYD

-481 YRNDGVDIGGVPN
+481 YRNDGVDIGGVPDR
-494 QYYVSWTEPG
+494 YYVSWTEPG
-504 EWLQFTIEVP
+504 EWLQFTIQVP
-514 KASVYALELKT
+514 KASEYALELET
-525 KGITSTLKLEIIDEL
+525 KGIASIIKLEIVDEI
-540 QLDEITI
+540 QLDEIDI
-547 NKDPEIPSTEWS
+547 NTDPDITPTEWS
-559 TTTVKG
+559 STTVQG
-565 LELPAGE
+565 IELPAGE
-572 HQIRIHIQEGS
+572 QKIRFHIQEGA
-583 PDLRAFRLLS
+583 PDLRAFRLVS
-593 VPQ
+593 VGQ

>member
-1 MNTKLCLKNSVLF
+1 
-14 TLGMLFG
+14 
-21 VLSSSCTNSTE
+21 
-32 YEMGRL
+32 
-38 RVEGKE
+38 
-44 IVNNQGP
+44 
-51 FLIKSI
+51 
-57 GTGNWMIQEG
+57 
-67 YMMQSTDAGIGTHT
+67 MMQSTDAGIGTHT

-200 EANKDKLEALWLKLA
+200 EANKDKLEALWIKLA

-228 LINEPNWKL
+228 LINEPNWRL
-237 GDSGNDN
+237 GDSGNEN

-271 NIIYLSGNCWGNNYS
+271 NIIYLSGNCWGNNYN
-286 SFENHPLSTYDD
+286 SFEAHPLSSYDD

-387 SGESLS
+387 NGESLS
-393 AEQTFQAVMEYSKA
+393 AEQTYHAVMEYSKA

-425 NQDTTATKAYQLHS
+425 NQDTTATKAFGFHQ
-439 VDEWISFVHYD
+439 VNEWISFVHYD

-481 YRNDGVDIGGVPN
+481 YRNDGVDIGGVPDR
-494 QYYVSWTEPG
+494 YYVSWTEPG
-504 EWLQFTIEVP
+504 EWLQFTIQVP
-514 KASVYALELKT
+514 KASEYALELET
-525 KGITSTLKLEIIDEL
+525 KGIASIIKLEIVDEI
-540 QLDEITI
+540 QLDEIAI
-547 NKDPEIPSTEWS
+547 NTDPDITPTEWS
-559 TTTVKG
+559 STTVQG
-565 LELPAGE
+565 IELPAGE
-572 HQIRIHIQEGS
+572 QKIRFHIQEGA
-583 PDLRAFRLLS
+583 PDLRAFRLVS
-593 VPQ
+593 IRQ

>member
-1 MNTKLCLKNSVLF
+1 MSYRNKRKNYMVLGCIL
-14 TLGMLFG
+14 TGL
-21 VLSSSCTNSTE
+21 LSQACGSAVENE
-32 YEMGRL
+32 LGRL
-38 RVEGKE
+38 RVQGQE
-44 IVNNQGP
+44 IVNDQGP

-179 GQGKNSNINDYDETL
+179 GQGKNSNINDYDENL

-200 EANKDKLEALWLKLA
+200 EANKEKLEALWLKLA
-215 QRYKDNPWFGGYD
+215 HRYKDNPWFGGYD

-244 GCGTENNDELWDLH
+244 GCGTENNDELWDVH

-271 NIIYLSGNCWGNNYS
+271 NIIYLSGNCWGNNYN
-286 SFENHPLSTYDD
+286 SFEAHPLSSYDD

-379 YQLLQAWE
+379 YQLLRAWE
-387 SGESLS
+387 NGESLS

-425 NQDTTATKAYQLHS
+425 NQDTTATKAFGFHQ
-439 VDEWISFVHYD
+439 VNEWISFVHYD

-481 YRNDGVDIGGVPN
+481 YRNDGVDIGGVPDR
-494 QYYVSWTEPG
+494 YYVSWTEPG
-504 EWLQFTIEVP
+504 EWLQFTIQVP
-514 KASVYALELKT
+514 KASEYALELET
-525 KGITSTLKLEIIDEL
+525 KGIASIIKLEIVDEI
-540 QLDEITI
+540 QLDEIAI
-547 NKDPEIPSTEWS
+547 NTDPDITPTEWS
-559 TTTVKG
+559 STTVQG
-565 LELPAGE
+565 IELPAGE
-572 HQIRIHIQEGS
+572 QKIRFHIQEGA
-583 PDLRAFRLLS
+583 PDLRAFRLVS
-593 VPQ
+593 IRQ